1 MKLMQRA
8 IKFHSKKLKAKIFR
22 GWKVYGMNTE
32 VYRNY
37 ALRLMK
43 IAFSSFQRYIF
54 RQRIKNIKKA
64 KWQNFLHYN
73 LKQRYFYLL
82 RQGCQKMA

>member
-8 IKFHSKKLKAKIFR
+8 IKFHSKKLKAKIFK

-43 IAFSSFQRYIF
+43 IAF
-54 RQRIKNIKKA
+54 
-64 KWQNFLHYN
+64 
-73 LKQRYFYLL
+73 
-82 RQGCQKMA
+82 